1 MKDITIPRCFWEI
14 DAVDYDCECK
24 KVYVD
29 LTVDFE
35 PIRVYM
41 CKDWYIFEIKR
52 LMDGKDKGH
61 DNYKHNVWG
70 SGLKYAQELL
80 YRTIIDEY
88 IGRPIT
94 DRLIIDTPS
103 HPIDRV
109 HWSSNFLTP
118 QKTGNISDVKMNLVI
133 CERPFFC
140 ESISALKFIQYV
152 HTTGEK
158 EALRLEQMYR
168 TAISIIFEW
177 LESKIGYQ
185 KYSKYRKILQRL
197 KGEFYLGEPHI
208 LRLNELMIELIN
220 ISLKKN

>member
-1 MKDITIPRCFWEI
+1 MKNITIPRCFWEI

-52 LMDGKDKGH
+52 LIDGKDKGC

-88 IGRPIT
+88 IKQPIT
-94 DRLIIDTPS
+94 DRLKTNSTTSQNGYIHRDSPF
-103 HPIDRV
+103 V
-109 HWSSNFLTP
+109 AP
-118 QKTGNISDVKMNLVI
+118 QKAGNISDVGMNVVI
-133 CERPFFC
+133 CERPFFY

-152 HTTGEK
+152 YTTGEK

-168 TAISIIFEW
+168 TAISIIFMW

-185 KYSKYRKILQRL
+185 KHSKYRKIHQRL
-197 KGEFYLGEPHI
+197 KGEIYLGEPHI
-208 LRLNELMIELIN
+208 LRLNELMIELMN
-220 ISLKKN
+220 ISLKEN